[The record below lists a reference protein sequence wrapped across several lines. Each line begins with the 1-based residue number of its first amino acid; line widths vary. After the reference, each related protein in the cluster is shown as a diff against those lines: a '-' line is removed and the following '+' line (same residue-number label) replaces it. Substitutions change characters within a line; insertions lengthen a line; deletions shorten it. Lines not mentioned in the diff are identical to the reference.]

1 MSHEHFRSCIDA
13 CNACA
18 EACGDCAKSCL
29 FEPNRH
35 ELTRCIQLDLDCAEI
50 CQLAAT
56 YMARDSEL
64 AGEICA
70 LCARVC
76 EWCAEECERHD
87 MDHCRRCAE
96 SCRQC
101 ARECAA
107 LPGRVKTRSLARGAK
122 PTAH

>member
-1 MSHEHFRSCIDA
+1 MSHEHFRSCIEA
-13 CNACA
+13 CNTCA
-18 EACGDCAKSCL
+18 DACGDCAKSCL

-35 ELTRCIQLDLDCAEI
+35 ELARCIQLDLDCAEI
-50 CQLAAT
+50 CRLASA

-64 AGEICA
+64 SGEISA

-87 MDHCRRCAE
+87 MEHCRRCAKA
-96 SCRQC
+96 CREC
-101 ARECAA
+101 ARECGA
-107 LPGRVKTRSLARGAK
+107 LLGRVKTRSLARGPK